1 MYLDVLYSS
10 EIVLAHLMQARFEV
24 DAQEGRLTLDRNSV
38 AVEVVS
44 TAGQEREDDNTVTV
58 GKVLSKKVATS
69 SNGRRRVDV
78 PDTTSTLCSTEVK
91 APTKGDQADE
101 VNVEKRIIE
110 GETVPGGA
118 ASNEVTATEERTACE
133 NSPLNTTEE
142 ASKIG
147 NPGNH
152 HHGDEVKLVCMADA
166 SQPSPLSSNGSVLGF
181 ATCKLPS

>member
-1 MYLDVLYSS
+1 
-10 EIVLAHLMQARFEV
+10 MQARFEV

-44 TAGQEREDDNTVTV
+44 SAGQEREDDNTVTV
-58 GKVLSKKVATS
+58 GKVQSKKVATS

-78 PDTTSTLCSTEVK
+78 PDSSTLCSTEVK

-133 NSPLNTTEE
+133 SSPLNTTEE

>member
-1 MYLDVLYSS
+1 MYSS
-10 EIVLAHLMQARFEV
+10 EIGLTHPTQARFEV
-24 DAQEGRLTLDRNSV
+24 DAQEGRLTLDHNSV

-44 TAGQEREDDNTVTV
+44 TTGQEREDANTVTV
-58 GKVLSKKVATS
+58 RKVQSEELAAR

-78 PDTTSTLCSTEVK
+78 PDTTSTLCSTEEK

-118 ASNEVTATEERTACE
+118 VSSEATATEERTACE

-147 NPGNH
+147 SHSNH
-152 HHGDEVKLVCMADA
+152 HHGDEEKLVCSADT
-166 SQPSPLSSNGSVLGF
+166 SQQSSLSSNGSVLGF